1 MRLKRSLVV
10 RGLFYGVLTCGL
22 FVPLSLA
29 ETRNLSAVKVSI
41 VTDEPEAVLSVL
53 AKKRAGQT
61 ITGEDWR
68 RVFASEGYTRLKQRE
83 QAMRRSFEDEDFKAF
98 VLSEQL
104 ASRAQALAETLER
117 WRRADPARAARLALA
132 YLPTGARIHAKIY
145 PVVKPRENS
154 FVFDLETDPAIFLYL
169 DPSVSRASFENTLA
183 HELHHVG
190 YGTVCPTKRTGADIA
205 RLPKNVQTA
214 LTYMRAFGEGFAMLA
229 AAGGPG
235 THPHAASDAHE
246 RARWDR
252 DVANFDHD
260 LRKVEK
266 FFLDVLA
273 NRLSEEQIGETVA
286 PFYGEQGAWYTV
298 GWKMSVV
305 IEKILGRRAL
315 VAAMCDPRELIA
327 TYNRAAARYNRT
339 SRPPLALWSPS
350 LIEEIRVAGNRRT
363 ADYHVDELRF
373 ALEVFRFPV
382 TSDESAGL
390 LSN

>member
-1 MRLKRSLVV
+1 MRLERSLVI

-22 FVPLSLA
+22 FVPLALA
-29 ETRNLSAVKVSI
+29 GTRNLPAVKVSI
-41 VTDEPEAVLSVL
+41 VTDEAEAVLSVL

-61 ITGEDWR
+61 ITGEDWQ

-104 ASRAQALAETLER
+104 SARAQALAETLEH
-117 WRRADPARAARLALA
+117 WRRADPTRAAKFALA
-132 YLPTGARIHAKIY
+132 YLPEGARIHAKIY
-145 PVVKPRENS
+145 PVVKPRPNS

-190 YGTVCPTKRTGADIA
+190 YGTVCPTKRTGEDIA
-205 RLPKNVQTA
+205 RLPKNVRTA

-229 AAGGPG
+229 AAGGADA
-235 THPHAASDAHE
+235 HPHKTSDVNE

-273 NRLSEEQIGETVA
+273 NRLSAEQISETVA

-315 VAAMCDPRELIA
+315 VAAMCDPRELVA
-327 TYNRAAARYNRT
+327 TYNRAAARYNRN
-339 SRPPLALWSPS
+339 SRQPLALWSPS
-350 LIEEIRVAGNRRT
+350 LIEEIRVTGEQQDGQSLRR
-363 ADYHVDELRF
+363 
-373 ALEVFRFPV
+373 
-382 TSDESAGL
+382 
-390 LSN
+390 